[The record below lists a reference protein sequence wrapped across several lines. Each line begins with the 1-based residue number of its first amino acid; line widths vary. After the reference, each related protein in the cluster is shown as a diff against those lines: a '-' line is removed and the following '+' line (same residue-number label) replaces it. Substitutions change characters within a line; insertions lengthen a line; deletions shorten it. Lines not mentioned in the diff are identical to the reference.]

1 VNGTEAKMTQSLEDY
16 LETIYRLITENRVAQ
31 VRDIAKSL
39 AVTMPSVVK
48 AIRELMKLGLA
59 THEPYGGVDLTPK
72 GKRVAKS
79 VLSRH
84 RLLRSFLMKLGVGQ
98 RMADRDAC
106 LMEHILSAETMD
118 KIRIFTE
125 KH

>member
-1 VNGTEAKMTQSLEDY
+1 
-16 LETIYRLITENRVAQ
+16 
-31 VRDIAKSL
+31 
-39 AVTMPSVVK
+39 
-48 AIRELMKLGLA
+48 
-59 THEPYGGVDLTPK
+59 
-72 GKRVAKS
+72 
-79 VLSRH
+79 
-84 RLLRSFLMKLGVGQ
+84 MKLGVGQ